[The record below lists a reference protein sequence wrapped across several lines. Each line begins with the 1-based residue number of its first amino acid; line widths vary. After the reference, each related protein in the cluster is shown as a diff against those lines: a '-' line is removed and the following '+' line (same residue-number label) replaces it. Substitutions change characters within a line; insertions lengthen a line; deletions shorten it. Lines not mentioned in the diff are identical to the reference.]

1 MLYKIFY
8 PESNILSQILF
19 LVMRILGEPLQAVQ
33 VICRWFDGV

>member
-19 LVMRILGEPLQAVQ
+19 LVMRILRGAAAGGAGYMQ
-33 VICRWFDGV
+33 VV